1 MARRGAWQASKIV
14 TRKSWAVLR
23 ENPYLFA
30 FPVIGVVL
38 SVIPLTVFGIP
49 ALYFV
54 ETDSDWIAIPLAI
67 ALMFGVQAVIT
78 FPAAGLVSAV
88 DEEMHGRDASV
99 GAGMSAAFAR
109 FGPLVAWSAIQTVVS
124 ILINLI
130 RGNGQGGVVSSL
142 LRSVLAAAADVM
154 WQLITF
160 FVLPVMMIEMA
171 SPIDAIKSSSSLFK
185 KQWGTQLAGGVRIG
199 GLVALLIIL
208 PGALILGAGVGIVF
222 AGTTAAAIIGVV
234 TAAIGFLIVVLGG
247 LIINAMRGI
256 YSVALYYYA
265 KDGEVL
271 GGFTG
276 DELQSSVRMKQ

>member
-14 TRKSWAVLR
+14 TRKSWAVLKD
-23 ENPYLFA
+23 NPYLFA

-38 SVIPLTVFGIP
+38 SVIPLAIFGIP

-54 ETDSDWIAIPLAI
+54 ETENTWIAIVLAV
-67 ALMFGVQAVIT
+67 ALLFGVQAVIT

-88 DEEMHGRDASV
+88 DEEMHGRDASL
-99 GAGMSAAFAR
+99 GSGMSAAFAR
-109 FGPLVAWSAIQTVVS
+109 FGPLVAWSAILTVVS

-130 RGNGQGGVVSSL
+130 RGNGQGGPIGNL
-142 LRSVLAAAADVM
+142 LRGVLAAAADIM

-160 FVLPVMMIEMA
+160 FVLPVMMIEKA
-171 SPIDAIKSSSSLFK
+171 SPIDAIKASSALFK

-199 GLVALLIIL
+199 GFVALLIIL
-208 PGALILGAGVGIVF
+208 PGALILGAGVAIVF
-222 AGTTAAAIIGVV
+222 AGTTTAAIIGVT
-234 TAAIGFLIVVLGG
+234 TAAIGFLVIVLGG

-276 DELQSSVRMKQ
+276 EELQSSVRLK